1 MTKNGIFQGITPY
14 ATITSSGDETP
25 DNRYYSL
32 DVIELV
38 KE

>member
-14 ATITSSGDETP
+14 ATITISRDETP
-25 DNRYYSL
+25 DNHYYSL